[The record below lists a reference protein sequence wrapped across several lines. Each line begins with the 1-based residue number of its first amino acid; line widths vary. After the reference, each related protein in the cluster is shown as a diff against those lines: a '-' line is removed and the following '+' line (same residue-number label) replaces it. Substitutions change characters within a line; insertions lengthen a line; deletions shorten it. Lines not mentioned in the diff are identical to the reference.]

1 MITYKINQDISL
13 EKTMNLIAKFPQYKW
28 RNEEK
33 TEKAINNSILNVIAY
48 EEECNKMIGMILA
61 GTPDKAYFIYVHSL
75 MVDPDYA
82 RMGIGKKLMETLL
95 EECQKL
101 NYMDTVCFAAP
112 GAREFLEKMGF
123 VKDLD
128 NIQGMILAKK

>member
-13 EKTMNLIAKFPQYKW
+13 EQAMNLIGKFPQYKW

-33 TEKAINNSILNVIAY
+33 TEKAIKNSILNVAAY
-48 EEECNKMIGMILA
+48 EEENNKMVGMILA

-75 MVDPDYA
+75 MVDPDYRNA
-82 RMGIGKKLMETLL
+82 GVGKKLMKTLL
-95 EECQKL
+95 EECTKL
-101 NYMDTVCFAAP
+101 DYMDTVCFAAP
-112 GAREFLEKMGF
+112 GARGFLEKLGF

>member
-1 MITYKINQDISL
+1 MITYKINQNISL
-13 EKTMNLIAKFPQYKW
+13 EKTMNLISKFPQYKW

-33 TEKAINNSILNVIAY
+33 TDKAIKNSILNVIAY
-48 EEECNKMIGMILA
+48 DKECNKMVGMILA

-75 MVDPDYA
+75 MVDPDYC
-82 RMGIGKKLMETLL
+82 RMGIGEKLMKILL
-95 EECQKL
+95 EECEKL
-101 NYMDTVCFAAP
+101 DYMDTVCFAAS
-112 GAREFLEKMGF
+112 GARTFLEKMGF